1 MNANRQMEGLP
12 APEQALQLG
21 GVEAVPADNAS
32 IEQENGDVKS
42 VAALQDRIAVN
53 IDHIYRRECGRSGQG
68 AQLGQH
74 LVAQLT
80 VVTMDDCQTRCIEG
94 HVKAGLL
101 MMRAGLHGVGYEAHR
116 RGRHLTYCRHLVTVD
131 ERREGGRGAD
141 TRGFV
146 HGGLI
151 GRGVEMGLFLD
162 EH

>member
-1 MNANRQMEGLP
+1 
-12 APEQALQLG
+12 
-21 GVEAVPADNAS
+21 VPADNAS

-53 IDHIYRRECGRSGQG
+53 IDHIYGRECGRSGQS

-80 VVTMDDCQTRCIEG
+80 VVTMDDCQTRCIRG

-101 MMRAGLHGVGYEAHR
+101 MMRAGLHGVGYETHR

-141 TRGFV
+141 ARGFV

>member
-1 MNANRQMEGLP
+1 MNANRQTQGLP
-12 APEQALQLG
+12 QQALQLW
-21 GVEAVPADNAS
+21 GVEAVSADNAS
-32 IEQENGDVKS
+32 IQQENGDVES
-42 VAALQDRIAVN
+42 VAALQDGIAV
-53 IDHIYRRECGRSGQG
+53 DVDDVYGRECGRSGQG

-74 LVAQLT
+74 LVTQLT
-80 VVTMDDCQTRCIEG
+80 VVTMDDCQTWCIGG

-116 RGRHLTYCRHLVTVD
+116 RGRHFAYCRHLVTVD
-131 ERREGGRGAD
+131 ECREGGRGAD

-151 GRGVEMGLFLD
+151 GRGVEMRLFLD

>member
-1 MNANRQMEGLP
+1 M
-12 APEQALQLG
+12 
-21 GVEAVPADNAS
+21 PADNAS

-53 IDHIYRRECGRSGQG
+53 IDHIYGRECGRSGQG

-80 VVTMDDCQTRCIEG
+80 VVTMDDCQTRCIGG

-141 TRGFV
+141 ARGFV